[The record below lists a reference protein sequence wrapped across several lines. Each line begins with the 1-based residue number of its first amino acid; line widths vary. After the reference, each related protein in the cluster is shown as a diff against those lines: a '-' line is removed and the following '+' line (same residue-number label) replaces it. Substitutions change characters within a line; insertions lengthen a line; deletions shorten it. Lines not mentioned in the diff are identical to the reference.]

1 MLPTGEQNAL
11 NLFVIAGEESGD
23 RLGAPLM
30 AAIAAQAGRPVV
42 FAGVGGREMAE
53 QGLESLVPIADLS
66 INGFA
71 AIPARLPTILRHLR
85 STSRAVIAARPDALV
100 IIDSPDFTH
109 RVARRVRAAA
119 PSIPIIDYVSPTVW
133 AWRPGRAKAMR
144 RYVDHVL
151 ALLPF
156 EPAAHRR
163 LGGPPCTYVGHPL
176 IEQLAT
182 LRPNRDEAARR
193 EAAPPLVLVLPG
205 SRRDEVRRHIGVFG
219 AAMAVVARE
228 VGAIETVLPTVPH
241 LVDEV
246 TQATRGWTPAPH
258 IVVDAA
264 DKWAA
269 FRRARVALAA
279 SGTVTLEL
287 ALAGVPTVLAYRVTL
302 LEEMIAR
309 ALVTTDTVGLA
320 NLILGE
326 KAMPELLQRDAAP
339 EKLGAHLVALIGDT
353 PERRRQCAA
362 LARLDAAMEVGATAP
377 SARAAAIVLAMA
389 GRPVSSPD
397 RAC

>member
-1 MLPTGEQNAL
+1 MVTSEPNAL

-30 AAIAAQAGRPVV
+30 AAITAQAGRPVV
-42 FAGVGGREMAE
+42 FTGVGGRAMAE
-53 QGLESLVPIADLS
+53 QGLESLVPIADLA

-109 RVARRVRAAA
+109 RVARRVRVAA

-133 AWRPGRAKAMR
+133 AWRPGRAKVMR

-151 ALLPF
+151 ALKPF
-156 EPAAHRR
+156 EPAAHQR

-182 LRPNRDEAARR
+182 LRPDRNEAARR

-205 SRRDEVRRHIGVFG
+205 SRRGEVRRHIGVFG
-219 AAMAVVARE
+219 ATMTRVARE
-228 VGAIETVLPTVPH
+228 IGAVEIVLPTVPH
-241 LVDEV
+241 LLDEV
-246 TQATRGWTPAPH
+246 RQRTRDWVTPPR
-258 IVVDAA
+258 IVVDPAE
-264 DKWAA
+264 KWAA
-269 FRRARVALAA
+269 FRQARAALAA

-287 ALAGVPTVLAYRVTL
+287 GLAGVPTVLAYRVAL
-302 LEEMIAR
+302 FEEMIAR
-309 ALVTTDTVGLA
+309 ALITTDIIGLA

-326 KAMPELLQRDAAP
+326 KAMPELLQRDATP
-339 EKLGAHLVALIGDT
+339 EKLAAHLVALIGDT

-362 LARLDAAMEVGATAP
+362 LARLDAAMEVGATTP
-377 SARAAAIVLAMA
+377 SARAATIVLAMT

-397 RAC
+397 

>member
-1 MLPTGEQNAL
+1 MVTSEPSAL

-30 AAIAAQAGRPVV
+30 AAITAQAGRPVV
-42 FAGVGGREMAE
+42 FTGVGGRAMAE

-71 AIPARLPTILRHLR
+71 AIAARLPTILRHLR
-85 STSRAVIAARPDALV
+85 NTSRAVIAARPDALV

-133 AWRPGRAKAMR
+133 AWRPGRAKVMR

-151 ALLPF
+151 ALKPF
-156 EPAAHRR
+156 EPAAHQR

-182 LRPNRDEAARR
+182 LRPDRNEAARR

-205 SRRDEVRRHIGVFG
+205 SRRGEVRRHIGIFG
-219 AAMAVVARE
+219 AAVAAAARE
-228 VGAIETVLPTVPH
+228 IGAIEVVLPTVPH
-241 LVDEV
+241 LLDEV
-246 TQATRGWTPAPH
+246 RQRTRDWVTTPR
-258 IVVDAA
+258 IVVDPAE
-264 DKWAA
+264 KWAA
-269 FRRARVALAA
+269 FRQARAALAA

-287 ALAGVPTVLAYRVTL
+287 GLAGVPTVLAYRVAL
-302 LEEMIAR
+302 FEEMIAR
-309 ALVTTDTVGLA
+309 ALITTDIIGLA

-326 KAMPELLQRDAAP
+326 KAMPELLQRDATP
-339 EKLGAHLVALIGDT
+339 EKLAAHLVALIGDT

-362 LARLDAAMEVGATAP
+362 LARLDAAMEVGATTP
-377 SARAAAIVLAMA
+377 SVRAATIVLAMA
-389 GRPVSSPD
+389 CRPVSSPD
-397 RAC
+397 

>member
-1 MLPTGEQNAL
+1 MRGSRADTL

-30 AAIAAQAGRPVV
+30 AAIVAQAGRPVV
-42 FAGVGGREMAE
+42 FAGVGGRAMAE
-53 QGLESLVPIADLS
+53 QGLESLVPIADLAV
-66 INGFA
+66 NGFA

-85 STSRAVIAARPDALV
+85 TASRAVIAAQPDALV

-109 RVARRVRAAA
+109 RVARRVRAAV
-119 PSIPIIDYVSPTVW
+119 PSIPIVDYVSPTVW

-151 ALLPF
+151 ALKPF
-156 EPAAHRR
+156 EPAAHQR

-182 LRPNRDEAARR
+182 LRPDRDEAARR

-205 SRRDEVRRHIGVFG
+205 SRRGEVRRHIGVFG
-219 AAMAVVARE
+219 AAAALAARE
-228 VGAIETVLPTVPH
+228 IGAVEVVLPTVPH
-241 LVDEV
+241 LLDEV
-246 TQATRGWTPAPH
+246 TRATRDWVTPPR

-264 DKWAA
+264 EKWAA
-269 FRRARVALAA
+269 FRRARAALAA

-287 ALAGVPTVLAYRVTL
+287 GLAGVPTVLAYRVSL
-302 LEEMIAR
+302 LEEAIVR
-309 ALVTTDTVGLA
+309 ALITTDKVGLA

-326 KAMPELLQRDAAP
+326 KAMPELLQRDATP
-339 EKLGAHLVALIGDT
+339 EKLAAHLVALIGDT

-362 LARLDAAMEVGATAP
+362 LARLDAAMEVGATTP

>member
-1 MLPTGEQNAL
+1 MGGGEPDAL

-42 FAGVGGREMAE
+42 FTGLGGREMAE
-53 QGLESLVPIADLS
+53 RGLDSLVPIADLAV
-66 INGFA
+66 NGFA

-85 STSRAVIAARPDALV
+85 TASRAVIAARPDALV

-109 RVARRVRAAA
+109 RVARRVRAAV

-151 ALLPF
+151 ALKPF
-156 EPAAHRR
+156 EPAAHQR

-182 LRPNRDEAARR
+182 LRPDRDEAARR

-205 SRRDEVRRHIGVFG
+205 SRRGEVRRHIGVFG
-219 AAMAVVARE
+219 AAMAAVARE
-228 VGAIETVLPTVPH
+228 IGAVEIVLPTVPH
-241 LVDEV
+241 LLDEV
-246 TQATRGWTPAPH
+246 KEATRYWAPPPR

-264 DKWAA
+264 EKWAA
-269 FRRARVALAA
+269 FRQARVALAA

-287 ALAGVPTVLAYRVTL
+287 GLAGVPTVLAYRVSL
-302 LEEMIAR
+302 LEEVIAR
-309 ALVTTDTVGLA
+309 ALITTDMVGLT

-326 KAMPELLQRDAAP
+326 KVMPELLQRDATP
-339 EKLGAHLVALIGDT
+339 EKLAAHLVALIGDT

-362 LARLDAAMEVGATAP
+362 LARLDTAMDVGDTTP

>member
-1 MLPTGEQNAL
+1 MGGGEPEAL
-11 NLFVIAGEESGD
+11 HLFVIAGEESGD

-42 FAGVGGREMAE
+42 FTGVGGRAMAE
-53 QGLESLVPIADLS
+53 QGLDSLVPIADLA

-85 STSRAVIAARPDALV
+85 TASRAVIAARPDALV

-109 RVARRVRAAA
+109 RVARRVRAAV

-151 ALLPF
+151 ALKPF
-156 EPAAHRR
+156 EPAAHQR

-182 LRPNRDEAARR
+182 LRPDRDEAARR

-205 SRRDEVRRHIGVFG
+205 SRRGEVRRHIGVFG
-219 AAMAVVARE
+219 AAMAAVARE
-228 VGAIETVLPTVPH
+228 IGAVEIVLPTVPH
-241 LVDEV
+241 LLDEV
-246 TQATRGWTPAPH
+246 TQATRDWATPPR

-264 DKWAA
+264 QKSAGGARRVGNGDA
-269 FRRARVALAA
+269 RARSRRCSDRSRLSRLAPRGGDRPRAHHHRHGRTHQPHSRREGDAGAVA
-279 SGTVTLEL
+279 
-287 ALAGVPTVLAYRVTL
+287 AGRHAGKTRRPSR
-302 LEEMIAR
+302 
-309 ALVTTDTVGLA
+309 
-320 NLILGE
+320 
-326 KAMPELLQRDAAP
+326 
-339 EKLGAHLVALIGDT
+339 GAH
-353 PERRRQCAA
+353 RRHAGAPAPMRG
-362 LARLDAAMEVGATAP
+362 ARP
-377 SARAAAIVLAMA
+377 ARCRDG
-389 GRPVSSPD
+389 GR
-397 RAC
+397 